1 MVFLIGDRIVG
12 VAECEIIVNVQ
23 KQTFHIPSLSPSS
36 LFSFLPSSHLVLEK
50 KVLEKKILEK
60 KILEKKVLEKKVFEK
75 KVFEKSK
82 SCTKLIFVL
91 RHRW

>member
-60 KILEKKVLEKKVFEK
+60 KVLEKKVFEK